1 MLGILIFFIVLILL
15 SIICKMMDWLPA
27 IMGIALKVIGVFFA
41 IYLIVA
47 VVFIILEKV

>member
-1 MLGILIFFIVLILL
+1 MITFIIILIILFL
-15 SIICKMMDWLPA
+15 LAIISKMMDWLPA